1 MATQNKQIELIELG
15 LTSYKRALAIQEDL
29 FNKII
34 LVKRANRQ
42 NTIQESTKNYL
53 LWVEHSPVFT
63 IGKSGKKEHLL
74 FDKEDLKQKEI
85 EFYYKSLY

>member
-42 NTIQESTKNYL
+42 NTCL
-53 LWVEHSPVFT
+53 LYTSDAADE
-63 IGKSGKKEHLL
+63 
-74 FDKEDLKQKEI
+74 
-85 EFYYKSLY
+85 